1 MVFRDVSERRRAEL
15 ALNKA
20 YEQLERTAAELRR
33 SNEDLSQF
41 GYVASHDLRSPLKTV
56 TMFSQLLDRKYG
68 DTLGEGKE
76 LLAQITTATKRMAT
90 LIDDLLRF
98 STITATREYG
108 ASLVNATKCLETAID
123 NLRSSIEDS
132 GTLVE
137 YGPLPEVPIDE
148 TSLVQLFQNLIGNSI
163 RYRSE
168 QNPRIVVSAVEH
180 DGFWRFSCRDNGI
193 GIAPEY
199 TSRIFEPFKRLHG
212 PEVPGSGIGL
222 AVCKKVVQRY
232 GGEIWV
238 ESTVGEGSTFY
249 FTLPMQMT

>member
-1 MVFRDVSERRRAEL
+1 M
-15 ALNKA
+15 
-20 YEQLERTAAELRR
+20 LEVTAAELRR

-41 GYVASHDLRSPLKTV
+41 AYVASHDLRSPLKTV
-56 TMFSQLLDRKYG
+56 TMFSQLLERKYG

-76 LLAQITTATKRMAT
+76 LLAQITTATRRMAS

-98 STITATREYG
+98 STISATRQYA
-108 ASLVNATKCLETAID
+108 ASLVDANKSLATAID
-123 NLRSSIEDS
+123 NLRSSIEES
-132 GTLVE
+132 GAVVE
-137 YGPLPEVPIDE
+137 YDRLPQILIDE
-148 TSLVQLFQNLIGNSI
+148 TSLVQLFQNLLGNAI

-168 QNPRIVVSAVEH
+168 QSPRMVVSAVPH

-222 AVCKKVVQRY
+222 AVCRKIVQRY
-232 GGEIWV
+232 GGDIWV

-249 FTLPMQMT
+249 FTLPVTQLP

>member
-1 MVFRDVSERRRAEL
+1 
-15 ALNKA
+15 
-20 YEQLERTAAELRR
+20 
-33 SNEDLSQF
+33 
-41 GYVASHDLRSPLKTV
+41 
-56 TMFSQLLDRKYG
+56 MFSQLLERKYG

-76 LLAQITTATKRMAT
+76 LLAQITTATRRMAS

-98 STITATREYG
+98 STISATRQYA
-108 ASLVNATKCLETAID
+108 ASLVDANKSLATAID
-123 NLRSSIEDS
+123 NLRSSIEES
-132 GTLVE
+132 GAVVE
-137 YGPLPEVPIDE
+137 YDRLPQILIDE
-148 TSLVQLFQNLIGNSI
+148 TSLVQLFQNLLGNAI

-168 QNPRIVVSAVEH
+168 QDPRMVVSAVPH

-222 AVCKKVVQRY
+222 AVCRKIVQRY
-232 GGEIWV
+232 GGDIWV

-249 FTLPMQMT
+249 FTLPVTQLP